1 MAIKSKPTGF
11 NGIFGNDEFVTAL
24 PFRSEL
30 YAADP
35 NYAAPENA
43 CARFKIDA
51 INVTQS
57 HIFYSEKQSV
67 TFHVIDS
74 ITRH

>member
-11 NGIFGNDEFVTAL
+11 KGIRGNDEFVTVL

-51 INVTQS
+51 INVAQS
-57 HIFYSEKQSV
+57 HIF
-67 TFHVIDS
+67 
-74 ITRH
+74 

>member
-11 NGIFGNDEFVTAL
+11 NGILGNDEFVTAL

-35 NYAAPENA
+35 NYAAPEMP
-43 CARFKIDA
+43 ARDLK
-51 INVTQS
+51 
-57 HIFYSEKQSV
+57 
-67 TFHVIDS
+67 
-74 ITRH
+74 

>member
-11 NGIFGNDEFVTAL
+11 NEIWGNDEFVTAL

-30 YAADP
+30 YAAEP

-43 CARFKIDA
+43 CA
-51 INVTQS
+51 
-57 HIFYSEKQSV
+57 
-67 TFHVIDS
+67 
-74 ITRH
+74 

>member
-11 NGIFGNDEFVTAL
+11 KGIRGGNDEFVTAL

-30 YAADP
+30 YAAEP
-35 NYAAPENA
+35 NYVVPENA
-43 CARFKIDA
+43 CARIKIDA

-57 HIFYSEKQSV
+57 HIFL
-67 TFHVIDS
+67 F
-74 ITRH
+74 